1 MTLPQNLVYLV
12 PAAIVAVAAA
22 CGGDEAQAP
31 EGHTPVS
38 YSLLVE
44 GTAVS
49 APYTFVAGETALVQ
63 IKFFNAAQHD
73 LDDVEA
79 GHFGGLTF
87 NPTSLATAARVTGH
101 NFQFDVTGGTAGTG
115 TLQVSFG
122 HDNLADETTF
132 PSAPVTVTAGGGG
145 GQ

>member
-1 MTLPQNLVYLV
+1 MTLPRNLIYLV

-22 CGGDEAQAP
+22 CGGDEAAP
-31 EGHTPVS
+31 EDHTPIE
-38 YSLLVE
+38 YNILVN

-49 APYTFVAGETALVQ
+49 APYTFVAGETARVQ

-79 GHFGGLTF
+79 EHFGGLSF
-87 NPTSLATAARVTGH
+87 NPTSLATAARVSGH

-122 HDNLADETTF
+122 HDNLANEVTF
-132 PSAPVTVTAGGGG
+132 PSASVTVTATGGPT
-145 GQ
+145 Q